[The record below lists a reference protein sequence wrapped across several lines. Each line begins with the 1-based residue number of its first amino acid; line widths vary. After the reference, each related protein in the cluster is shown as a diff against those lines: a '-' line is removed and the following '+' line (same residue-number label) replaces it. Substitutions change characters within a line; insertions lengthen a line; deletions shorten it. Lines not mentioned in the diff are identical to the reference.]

1 MFSTTIDG
9 QEIGKLLK
17 ITNVDRSGLAP
28 VENTYVEY
36 TGVNGSKLK
45 NKVYRRRPI
54 SSDFVCVGE
63 IDEKWELVKKI
74 LSNEEQ
80 FKIVFGDFPDRYFIA
95 TTEGDTTFNKVSG
108 QYANGT
114 ISLSAPYPF
123 AKAVTEKEA
132 QRDGNK
138 LTFVNEGTATAFP
151 RFEFTA
157 DRDYKMFG
165 FTHPDGN
172 VAQFGYAS
180 NQRPFI
186 NTGQRFIYDTFTNE
200 AYIIGGGGKTRVYLS
215 EGRGFSIKAGRTT
228 EVGLTFPESNTQVVR
243 GYLRSEYV

>member
-54 SSDFVCVGE
+54 SIDFVCVGE

-95 TTEGDTTFNKVSG
+95 
-108 QYANGT
+108 NGT

-123 AKAVTEKEA
+123 AKSVTEKEA
-132 QRDGNK
+132 LRDGNK
-138 LTFVNEGTATAFP
+138 LTFINEGTATAFP

-157 DRDYKMFG
+157 DRDYKVFG

-172 VAQFGYAS
+172 IAQFGYAS